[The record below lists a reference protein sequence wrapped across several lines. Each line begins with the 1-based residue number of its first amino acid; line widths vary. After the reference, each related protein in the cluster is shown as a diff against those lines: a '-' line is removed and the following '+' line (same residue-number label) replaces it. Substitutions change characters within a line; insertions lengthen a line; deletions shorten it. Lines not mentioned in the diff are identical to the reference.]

1 MPPKGACLL
10 REHFPIWTYSPLE
23 GRRFVIKGGL
33 AGAAVYVVYDQGLL
47 GSGTQG
53 AEALK
58 KAQAALPPAIQEWTR
73 YIGWELPPT
82 PKFDFSPSDSWN
94 KETLFADKKQYKL
107 GDGKGVSQKA
117 RIFSCYPSLLPQEM
131 DSSSEEEE
139 KQRLQHT
146 SQFPAKI
153 QSFQHPVKEPEP
165 YLCHFHGG
173 RKKLPGELSLLLNPL
188 ADSTWCQRLHL
199 ILEPR

>member
-94 KETLFADKKQYKL
+94 K
-107 GDGKGVSQKA
+107 GVQTVMSALSVAPTRACEYTVEGWK
-117 RIFSCYPSLLPQEM
+117 F
-131 DSSSEEEE
+131 
-139 KQRLQHT
+139 
-146 SQFPAKI
+146 
-153 QSFQHPVKEPEP
+153 VKD
-165 YLCHFHGG
+165 LV
-173 RKKLPGELSLLLNPL
+173 K
-188 ADSTWCQRLHL
+188 
-199 ILEPR
+199 